1 MSSAKWLL
9 WLLIGWTV
17 CDVIKLWSGKNRLDF
32 SSGCIRVVHAEIK
45 LQHHSHIHPSR
56 LSKTSLPSKQHQTVS
71 Y

>member
-1 MSSAKWLL
+1 MAAAAAHWLDCL
-9 WLLIGWTV
+9 RSHRAVVREKETGFFLRVDHT
-17 CDVIKLWSGKNRLDF
+17 
-32 SSGCIRVVHAEIK
+32 VVHAEIK